1 MALHWKLLGFQSRP
15 LLPYGMCLLWRDGFG
30 GGVGGR
36 GLFPS
41 TAPTKLKFVVSKY
54 SYVVFVILVFV
65 RVEVV
70 LMLLLLVLLMVLSIA

>member
-1 MALHWKLLGFQSRP
+1 
-15 LLPYGMCLLWRDGFG
+15 MCLLWRDGFG

-41 TAPTKLKFVVSKY
+41 MAPTKLKFVVSKY
-54 SYVVFVILVFV
+54 SYVVLVILVFV

-70 LMLLLLVLLMVLSIA
+70 LMLLVLLIVLSIA